1 MRSKNTLLDFVFI
14 TICIFSLVLVVFMFN
29 QLKTTKSEFNEEKD
43 VLVQEKSD
51 LEERVESIQKIID
64 QKADTLIRIEGEKK
78 SLEEELNVLKEET
91 KRQIQTYS
99 NELDTLRINNAS
111 LAGRITAL
119 EKKPLLQS
127 LSEAI
132 AKEKDEKVKKILERA
147 LYRAHSIYTKKGIE
161 PEFIVAPSKL
171 EFIEDGP
178 GAEPVIEKGE
188 AEGERKEEK
197 KITSVFGVSGKIK
210 KQGKVLFLDKTYNM
224 VIINLGNIDD
234 MKDGDRCI
242 ILEKGK
248 ETAQGEIIG
257 VRYKVSAVLVDGLIQ
272 NYTLADI
279 KEGHDVIVFEA
290 E

>member
-1 MRSKNTLLDFVFI
+1 MQSKNTLLDFVFI
-14 TICIFSLVLVVFMFN
+14 TICLFSLVLVVFMFK
-29 QLKTTKSEFNEEKD
+29 QLKTMESEFNEEKG
-43 VLVQEKSD
+43 VLVREKLD

-78 SLEEELNVLKEET
+78 SLTEALNALKEET
-91 KRQIQTYS
+91 KRQIQIYTS
-99 NELDTLRINNAS
+99 ELDTLRINNAS

-119 EKKPLLQS
+119 ERKPLLQN

-147 LYRAHSIYTKKGIE
+147 LYRAYSIYTKKGIE
-161 PEFIVAPSKL
+161 PEFIVAPSKP
-171 EFIEDGP
+171 EFIED
-178 GAEPVIEKGE
+178 ELEEEFIIEKGE
-188 AEGERKEEK
+188 TAGEKKEEK

-224 VIINLGNIDD
+224 VIINLGSIDD
-234 MKDGDRCI
+234 IKDGERCI

-248 ETAQGEIIG
+248 EIAQGEIIG
-257 VRYKVSAVLVDGLIQ
+257 VRYRVSAILIDGLIQ

-279 KEGHDVIVFEA
+279 KEGHDVVVFEP

>member
-1 MRSKNTLLDFVFI
+1 MQSKNTLLDFVFI

-29 QLKTTKSEFNEEKD
+29 QLKTIKSEFNEEKS
-43 VLVQEKSD
+43 VLVQEKLD
-51 LEERVESIQKIID
+51 LEERVESIQNIID
-64 QKADTLIRIEGEKK
+64 QKADVHIRIEEERK
-78 SLEEELNVLKEET
+78 SLEEELNALKEET
-91 KRQIQTYS
+91 KRQIQIYS

-119 EKKPLLQS
+119 ERKPLLQS

-132 AKEKDEKVKKILERA
+132 AKEKDAKVKKILERA
-147 LYRAHSIYTKKGIE
+147 LYRAYSVYTKKGIE
-161 PEFIVAPSKL
+161 PEFIVAPPKP
-171 EFIEDGP
+171 EFIEDELEEES
-178 GAEPVIEKGE
+178 AIEKS
-188 AEGERKEEK
+188 EGEGEKKEEK
-197 KITSVFGVSGKIK
+197 RITSVFGVSGTIK

-224 VIINLGNIDD
+224 VIINLGSIDD
-234 MKDGDRCI
+234 MKDGERCI

-257 VRYKVSAVLVDGLIQ
+257 VRYRVSAVLVDGLIQ

-279 KEGHDVIVFEA
+279 KEGHDVVVFEP